1 MTPNSTSPR
10 KVLITGANRGIG
22 LHLANHFL
30 DQGWE
35 VAGCGRSAAAIE
47 HERYVHHQA
56 DVSNEQ
62 HVADLATALRAKWGM
77 VDAVINNAGV
87 ARMVPVALT
96 PASTAQKIM
105 DVNFMGTFLVSNALL
120 RLLRKSK
127 SGRIVNLTTVA
138 VPLRL
143 EGEAIYAA
151 SKSAVET
158 FTRVLAKEISS
169 FGITCNAIGPTP
181 IRTDL
186 IKNVPNDKLN
196 ALVQRQAIKSW
207 ATCEDVANVV
217 DFFLRPESS
226 MISGQVLYL
235 GGLG

>member
-1 MTPNSTSPR
+1 
-10 KVLITGANRGIG
+10 
-22 LHLANHFL
+22 
-30 DQGWE
+30 
-35 VAGCGRSAAAIE
+35 
-47 HERYVHHQA
+47 
-56 DVSNEQ
+56 
-62 HVADLATALRAKWGM
+62 
-77 VDAVINNAGV
+77 
-87 ARMVPVALT
+87 MVPVALT